1 MGNYKQKI
9 NIEMK
14 SFAFA
19 AVFAAA
25 NAMSTTEFEYMQY
38 CAQYNKVTNDV
49 EEFNTRMGYFAFV
62 DAFIKENNAGNET
75 HVAGHNQFSDW
86 SHAEYKSMLGYARG
100 EQDVRN
106 VKIFDESMNADSL
119 NWVDAGAV
127 TPVKDQGQC
136 GSCWAFSTTG
146 SLEGAHYVATGDLL
160 SFSEQQLVD
169 CSFLSYGNLACNG
182 GLQENAYNYYEA
194 GYKAELESVY
204 PYTSGTTMS
213 KGTCAY
219 DSSSTTAVTV
229 SSYDAVTPDSYT
241 DMKAALNVQPL
252 AVSIEADKL
261 CFQFYSS
268 GVLDNTACGTSLD
281 HAVLAVGYG
290 TENGQDYW
298 LVKNSW
304 NTTWGDQ
311 GYIKLAIV
319 DGAGIC
325 GVQMEPLAVT
335 TN

>member
-19 AVFAAA
+19 SIFAAA
-25 NAMSTTEFEYMQY
+25 NALSTIELEYMQY
-38 CAQYNKVTNDV
+38 LAQFNKMTNDV
-49 EEFNTRMGYFAFV
+49 DEFNFRMGNWAAV

-86 SHAEYKSMLGYARG
+86 SHTEYKAILGYVRG
-100 EQDVRN
+100 ETDVRN

-136 GSCWAFSTTG
+136 GSCWAFSSTG
-146 SLEGAHYVATGDLL
+146 SLEGAHFVASGELL

-169 CSFLSYGNLACNG
+169 CATIRYGYMNFGCNG
-182 GLQENAYNYYEA
+182 GNQMFAFNYYE
-194 GYKAELESVY
+194 KHFAEIESVY
-204 PYTSGTTMS
+204 PYTSGAGDDSTD
-213 KGTCAY
+213 CLY
-219 DSSSTTAVTV
+219 DDASVTSVDVST
-229 SSYDAVTPDSYT
+229 YT
-241 DMKAALNVQPL
+241 KVHKNSPSQMKAALNLQPL
-252 AVSIEADKL
+252 AVSIEADKMV
-261 CFQFYSS
+261 FQTYTS
-268 GVLDNTACGTSLD
+268 GVLDSTECGTNID

-290 TENGQDYW
+290 TDEASGLEYW

-304 NTTWGDQ
+304 DTTCGDQ
-311 GYIKLAIV
+311 GYIKLAVV
-319 DGAGIC
+319 DGKG
-325 GVQMEPLAVT
+325 
-335 TN
+335 

>member
-1 MGNYKQKI
+1 
-9 NIEMK
+9 MK

-25 NAMSTTEFEYMQY
+25 NAMSTIEFEYMQY

-49 EEFNTRMGYFAFV
+49 EEFNTRMGNFAFV

-86 SHAEYKSMLGYARG
+86 SHAEYKSILGYARG

-146 SLEGAHYVATGDLL
+146 SLEGAHFVASGELL

-169 CSFLSYGNLACNG
+169 CAGIRYGNMGCNG
-182 GLQENAYNYYEA
+182 GLQDSAYKYYEA
-194 GYKAELESVY
+194 GYDAMLESNY
-204 PYTSGTTMS
+204 KYTSG
-213 KGTCAY
+213 GGD
-219 DSSSTTAVTV
+219 DSTKCL
-229 SSYDAVTPDSYT
+229 YDAS
-241 DMKAALNVQPL
+241 
-252 AVSIEADKL
+252 
-261 CFQFYSS
+261 
-268 GVLDNTACGTSLD
+268 
-281 HAVLAVGYG
+281 
-290 TENGQDYW
+290 
-298 LVKNSW
+298 
-304 NTTWGDQ
+304 
-311 GYIKLAIV
+311 
-319 DGAGIC
+319 
-325 GVQMEPLAVT
+325 
-335 TN
+335 

>member
-1 MGNYKQKI
+1 
-9 NIEMK
+9 MK

-49 EEFNTRMGYFAFV
+49 EEFTARMGNFAIV
-62 DAFIKENNAGNET
+62 DKFISEWNAGNET

-86 SHAEYKSMLGYARG
+86 SHAEYKAILGYARS

-106 VKIFDESMNADSL
+106 VQVFDESMNADSL

-146 SLEGAHYVATGDLL
+146 SLEGAHFVASGELL

-169 CSFLSYGNLACNG
+169 CAGIKYGNMACNG
-182 GLQENAYNYYEA
+182 GLQDNAYKYYEA
-194 GYKAELESVY
+194 GFDAMLEEDYS
-204 PYTSGTTMS
+204 YTSGRGK
-213 KGTCAY
+213 KGTCQY
-219 DSSSTTAVTV
+219 DASKASNVTV
-229 SSYDAVTPDSYT
+229 SKYVDVTPSNPSQ
-241 DMKAALNVQPL
+241 MMAALNTQPL
-252 AVSIEADKL
+252 AVAIEADKMV
-261 CFQFYSS
+261 FQTYKT
-268 GVLDNTACGTSLD
+268 GVLTSSKCGTNLD

-290 TENGQDYW
+290 TEDGQDYW

-311 GYIKLAIV
+311 GYIKLGR
-319 DGAGIC
+319 DSSNGTC
-325 GVQMEPLAVT
+325 GVQIDPNQPT